1 MHTIVT
7 FESTDML
14 GDPRRVQMQATTLL
28 EYAHSEGPCPRAS
41 GADNYHRWVCVRT
54 RGRSYSM
61 APSSKHVDNDSET
74 CLRVSA
80 QLNGSELKPTES
92 EQRTGCC
99 RPEAL
104 VPPLWDTNLYTQLKK
119 KGSSSLRHCSR
130 FLLVFGCGY
139 GRYACVWAQP
149 EYRHYGSD
157 QAKSIRTTCF
167 TLL

>member
-41 GADNYHRWVCVRT
+41 GADNYHRWVCVRA

-92 EQRTGCC
+92 EQRAGCC

-104 VPPLWDTNLYTQLKK
+104 VPPLWDTNQLNKK
-119 KGSSSLRHCSR
+119 KAQAVCGTAPGFSSYSGAATERMS
-130 FLLVFGCGY
+130 VY
-139 GRYACVWAQP
+139 GRNPNIVIMARIRQKAYAPPASP
-149 EYRHYGSD
+149 FSEE
-157 QAKSIRTTCF
+157 
-167 TLL
+167 